1 MSNQL
6 APLEQLNASDQEKHS
21 EMSNCN
27 VISIEKLDS
36 YQRLQ
41 LRHDKIY
48 HPEILLLRVAERMNH
63 IALHLTK
70 YLGALYSLPNSAVE
84 NRKAFIDSFIMVV
97 SASNLL
103 GILLSESL
111 ESDEVTDTAETFIK
125 GYIQILS
132 EIAKACEATD
142 HQEDY
147 PSRRI
152 LNRNI
157 RSLFTLLLCEAASRN
172 ISILDEAS
180 HRLVSVERKHPL
192 YKILREEE

>member
-6 APLEQLNASDQEKHS
+6 APSEQFNAFDQGQYGET
-21 EMSNCN
+21 SNFN
-27 VISIEKLDS
+27 VISTEKLNS

-41 LRHDKIY
+41 LKHDQIY
-48 HPEILLLRVAERMNH
+48 HPEILSLRVAERMNH

-70 YLGALYSLPNSAVE
+70 YLGALYSLPNSAAE
-84 NRKAFIDSFIMVV
+84 NRKAFIDSFIMIV

-111 ESDEVTDTAETFIK
+111 ESDEVIDFDETFIT

-132 EIAKACEATD
+132 ELAKACEATD

-147 PSRRI
+147 PIRRT
-152 LNRNI
+152 LNRNV
-157 RSLFTLLLCEAASRN
+157 RSLFTLLLREAASRN
-172 ISILDEAS
+172 ISILDEAI